1 MENDEN
7 EIQNTDIQ
15 EQDEMENTEINS
27 EDVFTTDN
35 TTIEGNITEYEGSSN
50 NSNDIDES
58 VLYTSTTVILDDTQ
72 YNTLIENIN
81 MINQLG
87 IIQIMFLFTIFIYLF
102 IHFSIER
109 RKF

>member
-35 TTIEGNITEYEGSSN
+35 TTIEGIITEYEGSSN

-58 VLYTSTTVILDDTQ
+58 VSNSSTYVLDEIQ
-72 YNTLIENIN
+72 YNNIIDNIN
-81 MINQLG
+81 MVNQLSL
-87 IIQIMFLFTIFIYLF
+87 IQVMFLFTLLLYLF
-102 IHFSIER
+102 IHFSTER